1 MTTTGQGWINP
12 VSNSF
17 LPIITSL
24 SVSNSISGANTIIAI
39 LGSGFKPYSTVTFG
53 QYNPIQIFIS
63 SGQINFYVPFSA
75 SYGSYPVQ
83 VYNAIAKS
91 NIINYTID
99 DSIGFWKIDASGQIT
114 NTNIAN
120 PYIDSV
126 KINGTLDV
134 TGSVKSNGSTITSDY
149 RIKDII
155 EPLND
160 SYSVDNLK
168 PIKYL
173 NKNTDKIEI
182 GFIAH
187 ELQEVFP
194 YLVTGEKDG
203 KQMQTVNYI
212 GIIGILVKEIQQLK
226 AEVSELLSR
235 SGSGSGS
242 GSEST

>member
-1 MTTTGQGWINP
+1 MATTGQGWINP
-12 VSNSF
+12 ATNSF

-24 SVSNSISGANTIIAI
+24 SVTNSISGANAIIAI

-63 SGQINFYVPFSA
+63 SGQINFYVPFTA
-75 SYGSYPVQ
+75 SRGSYPVQ
-83 VYNAIAKS
+83 VYNAAVSS
-91 NIINYTID
+91 NTINYTID

-114 NTNIAN
+114 NTNSNGVI
-120 PYIDSV
+120 
-126 KINGTLDV
+126 INGPLNV
-134 TGSVKSNGSTITSDY
+134 NGTITSTIFTQLSDY

-160 SYSVDNLK
+160 TYSVDNLK

-173 NKNTDKIEI
+173 NKRSGATEI

-187 ELQEVFP
+187 ELQQEFP

-203 KQMQTVNYI
+203 PETQTVNYI
-212 GIIGILVKEIQQLK
+212 GLIGILVHEIQQLK
-226 AEVSELLSR
+226 AEVLELKNK
-235 SGSGSGS
+235 
-242 GSEST
+242 

>member
-1 MTTTGQGWINP
+1 MATTNGWINP
-12 VSNSF
+12 ATNSL

-24 SVSNSISGANTIIAI
+24 SVTNSISGANAIVAI
-39 LGSGFKPYSTVTFG
+39 LGSGFKPYSTITFG

-63 SGQINFYVPFSA
+63 SGQINFYVPFTA
-75 SYGSYPVQ
+75 TNGSYPVQ
-83 VYNAIAKS
+83 VYNASIKS
-91 NIINYTID
+91 NTINYTVNN
-99 DSIGFWKIDASGQIT
+99 SIGFWNIDVSGQIT
-114 NTNIAN
+114 NTNSN
-120 PYIDSV
+120 GV
-126 KINGTLDV
+126 KIIGNLNVQGTTTLA
-134 TGSVKSNGSTITSDY
+134 SIALISDY

-173 NKNTDKIEI
+173 NKRSGATEI

-203 KQMQTVNYI
+203 PETQTVNYI
-212 GIIGILVKEIQQLK
+212 GLIGVLVQEIQKLK
-226 AEVSELLSR
+226 AEVLELKNR
-235 SGSGSGS
+235 
-242 GSEST
+242 

>member
-1 MTTTGQGWINP
+1 MATTNGWINP
-12 VSNSF
+12 ATNSF

-24 SVSNSISGANTIIAI
+24 SVTNSISGSNAIIAI
-39 LGSGFKPYSTVTFG
+39 LGSGFKPYSTITFG
-53 QYNPIQIFIS
+53 QYSPIQIFIS

-75 SYGSYPVQ
+75 TSGTYSIQ
-83 VYNAIAKS
+83 VYNASTKS
-91 NIINYTID
+91 NAINYTVNN
-99 DSIGFWKIDASGQIT
+99 SIGFWNIDVSGQIT
-114 NTNIAN
+114 NSNSSN

-126 KINGTLDV
+126 KIIGNLAVG
-134 TGSVKSNGSTITSDY
+134 GTITATNFTQSSDY

-173 NKNTDKIEI
+173 NKKNGATEI

-203 KQMQTVNYI
+203 PETQTVNYI
-212 GIIGILVKEIQQLK
+212 GLIGVLVQEIQKLK
-226 AEVSELLSR
+226 SEVSELKNR
-235 SGSGSGS
+235 
-242 GSEST
+242 

>member
-1 MTTTGQGWINP
+1 MAATNGWINP
-12 VSNSF
+12 VTNSF

-24 SVSNSISGANTIIAI
+24 SVTNSISGSNTIIAI
-39 LGSGFKPYSTVTFG
+39 LGSGFKPYSTITFG
-53 QYNPIQIFIS
+53 QYSPIQIFIS

-75 SYGSYPVQ
+75 TSGTYSIQ
-83 VYNAIAKS
+83 VYNASISS
-91 NIINYTID
+91 NVFSFTID
-99 DSIGFWKIDASGQIT
+99 NSIGFWNIDVSGQIT
-114 NTNIAN
+114 NSNTGQRTNINPSAN
-120 PYIDSV
+120 SI
-126 KINGTLDV
+126 KII
-134 TGSVKSNGSTITSDY
+134 GSTNISKNFAVDGTTTLASVALISDY

-173 NKNTDKIEI
+173 NKKNGATEI

-203 KQMQTVNYI
+203 PETQTVNYI
-212 GIIGILVKEIQQLK
+212 GLIGILVQEIQKLK
-226 AEVSELLSR
+226 AEVSELR
-235 SGSGSGS
+235 NR
-242 GSEST
+242 